1 MPRKPSQTAAKDDLH
16 PRQRMAAEM
25 LGSGA
30 TPSDVCAAIKAE
42 LSTIW
47 RWKQI
52 PSFSALVDASRSR
65 HLDELRGELRR
76 GARAAIGAL
85 VEIASDPEAAPAARV
100 SASTAILDRAGLPR
114 RSEIEATV
122 DGTTS
127 IRVDLTGA
135 TLEQLAALAGT
146 DDDGD
151 DG

>member
-1 MPRKPSQTAAKDDLH
+1 MPRHKAKQGDA
-16 PRQRMAAEM
+16 PTWTERQRLAAEI
-25 LGSGA
+25 LA
-30 TPSDVCAAIKAE
+30 TG
-42 LSTIW
+42 LSTQDTASQVGVERASVY
-47 RWKQI
+47 RWQNL
-52 PSFSALVDASRSR
+52 PGFGALVEAARVKYVDQ
-65 HLDELRGELRR
+65 LRNELRR

-100 SASTAILDRAGLPR
+100 SASTAILDRVGLPR

-122 DGTTS
+122 EGTTS

>member
-1 MPRKPSQTAAKDDLH
+1 MSRKPSQTVARDEMN
-16 PRQRMAAEM
+16 PRQRTAAEM
-25 LGSGA
+25 LGSGL
-30 TPSDVCAAIKAE
+30 TPAAVSAAIKADQ
-42 LSTIW
+42 STIW
-47 RWKQI
+47 RWMQI
-52 PSFSALVDASRSR
+52 PSFAALVDASRAR
-65 HLDELRGELRR
+65 YLEELRGELRR

-85 VEIASDPEAAPAARV
+85 VEIASDPGAAPAARV

-122 DGTTS
+122 EGTTS